1 MKRLAS
7 SLWLDFRLQ
16 FRNGFY
22 YAATFVT
29 VVTVIILRQFPN
41 LDFKWLLPAMLL
53 SNLLIGTFY
62 FFGGLVLLEKKEGT
76 LEAQVVTPIRTWEYL
91 LSKVITLTGLSILE
105 NVAVVIFV
113 YGFDFKPLPLVLGVS
128 VASVMYCLFGFIA
141 VARYDSINE
150 YLFPSMLYTGVLSL
164 VFLNYFELW
173 ESWLFYLHPLQ
184 APLLILKSAFN
195 PIKSWQVVYGL
206 LYSALS
212 VGLIFLLSQKMF
224 YRFIIQ
230 KEGVR

>member
-1 MKRLAS
+1 MKRLAA

-22 YAATFVT
+22 YAAAFVT
-29 VVTVIILRQFPN
+29 VVAIVIFRQFPN
-41 LDFKWLLPAMLL
+41 LDFKWLLPALL
-53 SNLLIGTFY
+53 LNNLLIGTFY

-76 LEAQVVTPIRTWEYL
+76 LEAQIVTPIRTWEYL
-91 LSKVITLTGLSILE
+91 LSKVVTLTALAILE
-105 NVAVVIFV
+105 NVVFVIFV
-113 YGFDFKPLPLVLGVS
+113 YGFDFQPLLLVLGIS
-128 VASVMYCLFGFIA
+128 LSAAIFCLFGFIA

-150 YLFPSMLYTGVLSL
+150 YLFPSVLYTAVLTL
-164 VFLNYFELW
+164 VLLNYFGLW

-184 APLLILKSAFN
+184 APLLLLKSAFSPLKN
-195 PIKSWQVVYGL
+195 WQVIYGL
-206 LYSALS
+206 LYSGLS

-224 YRFIIQ
+224 YRFIIK